1 MKKYIAVVT
10 LYYPDVSEVTKNIQT
25 YLPHL
30 DKLIIWENTPKSES
44 VIDSISRFL
53 NSGKIEIRGTGK
65 NEGLAKPFND
75 VVRLAQKENYDFFL
89 TMDQD
94 SSFEA
99 GGFEKY
105 LELIENNTDDIVA
118 VYAPNR
124 GNISDLT
131 KSYVEMRTA
140 ISSGAVY
147 PVSLFEKIG
156 LFNEDFFVY
165 MVDIE
170 FCLRVKKHNM
180 KTVCVT
186 SVTMLHHEGYTEKSR
201 LGLSVNNY
209 PAQSTYYIIRNTILT
224 WKLYPELTNLT
235 DKVSFY
241 QYKVV
246 YRLLKIIFETQ
257 RLKKYK
263 AVFLGLLHGSQ
274 SKTGQYD
281 LK

>member
-1 MKKYIAVVT
+1 MKKIVGVVT
-10 LYYPDVSEVTKNIQT
+10 LYYPNVAEIVRNIQT
-25 YLPHL
+25 YLPQL
-30 DKLIIWENTPKSES
+30 NKLIIWENTPESGSKIDKIFQLIGSEK
-44 VIDSISRFL
+44 V
-53 NSGKIEIRGTGK
+53 EIRGTGK

-75 VVRLAQKENYDFFL
+75 VVRLAQNEDYDFLL

-94 SSFEA
+94 SSFQA

-105 LELIENNTDDIVA
+105 LKLIENNIDGTVA

-131 KSYVEMRTA
+131 KSFVEMRTA

-147 PVSLFEKIG
+147 PVRLFEKTG

-186 SVTMLHHEGYTEKSR
+186 SVTMLHQEGYAEKSR

-209 PAQSTYYIIRNTILT
+209 SAQSTYYIIRNTILT
-224 WKLYPELTNLT
+224 WNLFPKEFTLSDKFLFFKYKLI
-235 DKVSFY
+235 
-241 QYKVV
+241 
-246 YRLLKIIFETQ
+246 YRTLKLGFETD
-257 RLKKYK
+257 RIRKLKAIY
-263 AVFLGLLHGSQ
+263 LGILHGITR
-274 SKTGQYD
+274 KKGQYNI
-281 LK
+281 

>member
-1 MKKYIAVVT
+1 MKKIVGVVT
-10 LYYPDVSEVTKNIQT
+10 LYYPNVAEIVRNIQT
-25 YLPHL
+25 YLPQL
-30 DKLIIWENTPKSES
+30 NKLIIWENTPESGSKIDKIFQLIGSEK
-44 VIDSISRFL
+44 V
-53 NSGKIEIRGTGK
+53 EIRGTGK

-75 VVRLAQKENYDFFL
+75 VVRLAQNEDYDFLL

-94 SSFEA
+94 SSFQA

-105 LELIENNTDDIVA
+105 LKLIENNIDGTVA

-131 KSYVEMRTA
+131 KSFVEMRTA

-147 PVSLFEKIG
+147 PVRLFEKTG

-186 SVTMLHHEGYTEKSR
+186 SVTMLHQEGYAEKSR

-209 PAQSTYYIIRNTILT
+209 SAQSTYYIIRNTILT
-224 WKLYPELTNLT
+224 WKLYPEFADLTS
-235 DKVSFY
+235 KVSFY
-241 QYKVV
+241 RYKII
-246 YRLLKIIFETQ
+246 YRLLKIVFETH
-257 RLKKYK
+257 RFRKCK
-263 AVFLGLLHGSQ
+263 AILLGLYHGFRSRV
-274 SKTGQYD
+274 GRYD
-281 LK
+281 II

>member
-1 MKKYIAVVT
+1 MKRYIAVVT

-75 VVRLAQKENYDFFL
+75 VVRLAQKENYDFIL

-105 LELIENNTDDIVA
+105 IGLIEANSDDTVG

-124 GNISDLT
+124 NNVSDLT
-131 KSYVEMRTA
+131 RNFVEMRTA

-156 LFNEDFFVY
+156 LFNEYFFIY
-165 MVDIE
+165 MIDIE
-170 FCLRVKKHNM
+170 FCLRAKKHNM

-186 SVTMLHHEGYTEKSR
+186 PITMLHQEGYAEKSR

-209 PAQSTYYIIRNTILT
+209 SAQSTYYIIRNTILT
-224 WKLYPELTNLT
+224 WNLFPKEFTLSDKFLFFKYKLI
-235 DKVSFY
+235 
-241 QYKVV
+241 
-246 YRLLKIIFETQ
+246 YRTLKLGFETD
-257 RLKKYK
+257 RIRKLKAIY
-263 AVFLGLLHGSQ
+263 LGILHGITR
-274 SKTGQYD
+274 KKGQYNI
-281 LK
+281 